1 MTENVNGIQVDVSK
15 YVGEEIARLA
25 VASIDEDRLN
35 RLAEKAIRDLYENQ
49 WFEGQRT
56 TTIHRMAA
64 QLLGEKIQKYVADIL
79 ERDDFKEQARRQAE
93 QIVEDMQQ
101 FKQQLIESLE
111 ALVDSSKTAQE
122 GWLQNSFD
130 RLVGTY
136 TALKTSSM
144 YRSIIFFVIFQI
156 LLVFGLVFYKKLD
169 NQLRMFL

>member
-64 QLLGEKIQKYVADIL
+64 RLLGEKIQKYVADIL

-93 QIVEDMQQ
+93 QIVEDMQKRVREIVVEQ
-101 FKQQLIESLE
+101 YANALAGNIATGYFGGTFKMNVQQI
-111 ALVDSSKTAQE
+111 VND
-122 GWLQNSFD
+122 
-130 RLVGTY
+130 
-136 TALKTSSM
+136 M
-144 YRSIIFFVIFQI
+144 
-156 LLVFGLVFYKKLD
+156 
-169 NQLRMFL
+169 LR

>member
-56 TTIHRMAA
+56 TTIHRMAV
-64 QLLGEKIQKYVADIL
+64 QLLGEKIQKYVTDIL

-93 QIVEDMQQ
+93 QIVEDMQKRVREIVVEQ
-101 FKQQLIESLE
+101 YANALAGNIATGYFGGTFKMNVQQI
-111 ALVDSSKTAQE
+111 VND
-122 GWLQNSFD
+122 
-130 RLVGTY
+130 
-136 TALKTSSM
+136 M
-144 YRSIIFFVIFQI
+144 
-156 LLVFGLVFYKKLD
+156 
-169 NQLRMFL
+169 LR

>member
-64 QLLGEKIQKYVADIL
+64 HLLGEKIQKHVADIL

-93 QIVEDMQQ
+93 QIVEDMQKRVREIVVEQ
-101 FKQQLIESLE
+101 YANALAGNIATGYFGGMFKMNVQQI
-111 ALVDSSKTAQE
+111 VND
-122 GWLQNSFD
+122 
-130 RLVGTY
+130 
-136 TALKTSSM
+136 M
-144 YRSIIFFVIFQI
+144 
-156 LLVFGLVFYKKLD
+156 
-169 NQLRMFL
+169 LR

>member
-1 MTENVNGIQVDVSK
+1 MTENVNGIQVDVPK

-25 VASIDEDRLN
+25 VALIDEDRLN

-93 QIVEDMQQ
+93 QIVEDMQKRVREIVIEQ
-101 FKQQLIESLE
+101 YANALAGNIATGYFGGAFKMNVQQI
-111 ALVDSSKTAQE
+111 VND
-122 GWLQNSFD
+122 
-130 RLVGTY
+130 
-136 TALKTSSM
+136 M
-144 YRSIIFFVIFQI
+144 
-156 LLVFGLVFYKKLD
+156 
-169 NQLRMFL
+169 LR

>member
-25 VASIDEDRLN
+25 IASIDEDRLN

-93 QIVEDMQQ
+93 QIVEDMQKRVREIVVEQ
-101 FKQQLIESLE
+101 YANALAGNIATGYFGGMFKMNVQQIVAEML
-111 ALVDSSKTAQE
+111 
-122 GWLQNSFD
+122 G
-130 RLVGTY
+130 
-136 TALKTSSM
+136 
-144 YRSIIFFVIFQI
+144 
-156 LLVFGLVFYKKLD
+156 
-169 NQLRMFL
+169 

>member
-1 MTENVNGIQVDVSK
+1 MTENVNGIQVAVSK

-93 QIVEDMQQ
+93 QIVEDMQKRVREIVIEQ
-101 FKQQLIESLE
+101 YANALAGNIATGYFGGAFKMNVQQI
-111 ALVDSSKTAQE
+111 VND
-122 GWLQNSFD
+122 
-130 RLVGTY
+130 
-136 TALKTSSM
+136 M
-144 YRSIIFFVIFQI
+144 
-156 LLVFGLVFYKKLD
+156 
-169 NQLRMFL
+169 LR

>member
-49 WFEGQRT
+49 WFEGQRA

-93 QIVEDMQQ
+93 QIVEDMQKRVREIVIEQ
-101 FKQQLIESLE
+101 YANALAGNIATGYFGGAFKMNVQQI
-111 ALVDSSKTAQE
+111 VND
-122 GWLQNSFD
+122 
-130 RLVGTY
+130 
-136 TALKTSSM
+136 M
-144 YRSIIFFVIFQI
+144 
-156 LLVFGLVFYKKLD
+156 
-169 NQLRMFL
+169 LR

>member
-64 QLLGEKIQKYVADIL
+64 QLLGEKIQKHVADIL

-93 QIVEDMQQ
+93 QIVEDMQKRVREIVVEQ
-101 FKQQLIESLE
+101 YANALAGNIATGYFGGMFKMNVQQI
-111 ALVDSSKTAQE
+111 VND
-122 GWLQNSFD
+122 
-130 RLVGTY
+130 
-136 TALKTSSM
+136 M
-144 YRSIIFFVIFQI
+144 
-156 LLVFGLVFYKKLD
+156 
-169 NQLRMFL
+169 LR

>member
-49 WFEGQRT
+49 WFEGQCT

-93 QIVEDMQQ
+93 QIVEDMQKRVREIVIEQ
-101 FKQQLIESLE
+101 YANALAGNIATGYFGGAFKMNVQQIVNDMLC
-111 ALVDSSKTAQE
+111 
-122 GWLQNSFD
+122 
-130 RLVGTY
+130 
-136 TALKTSSM
+136 
-144 YRSIIFFVIFQI
+144 
-156 LLVFGLVFYKKLD
+156 
-169 NQLRMFL
+169 

>member
-64 QLLGEKIQKYVADIL
+64 QLLGEKIQKHVADIL

-93 QIVEDMQQ
+93 QIVEDMQKRVREIVIEQ
-101 FKQQLIESLE
+101 YANALAGNIATGYFGGAFKMNVQQI
-111 ALVDSSKTAQE
+111 VND
-122 GWLQNSFD
+122 
-130 RLVGTY
+130 
-136 TALKTSSM
+136 M
-144 YRSIIFFVIFQI
+144 
-156 LLVFGLVFYKKLD
+156 
-169 NQLRMFL
+169 LR

>member
-35 RLAEKAIRDLYENQ
+35 RLAEKAIRDLYETQ

-56 TTIHRMAA
+56 TTIHRMAT

-93 QIVEDMQQ
+93 QIVEDMQKRVREIVVEQ
-101 FKQQLIESLE
+101 YANALAGNIATGYFGGAFKMNVQQI
-111 ALVDSSKTAQE
+111 VND
-122 GWLQNSFD
+122 
-130 RLVGTY
+130 
-136 TALKTSSM
+136 M
-144 YRSIIFFVIFQI
+144 
-156 LLVFGLVFYKKLD
+156 
-169 NQLRMFL
+169 LR

>member
-79 ERDDFKEQARRQAE
+79 ERDDCKEQARRQAE
-93 QIVEDMQQ
+93 QIVEDMQKRVREIVIEQ
-101 FKQQLIESLE
+101 YANALAGNIATGYFGGAFKMNVQQI
-111 ALVDSSKTAQE
+111 VND
-122 GWLQNSFD
+122 
-130 RLVGTY
+130 
-136 TALKTSSM
+136 M
-144 YRSIIFFVIFQI
+144 
-156 LLVFGLVFYKKLD
+156 
-169 NQLRMFL
+169 LR

>member
-35 RLAEKAIRDLYENQ
+35 RLAEKAIRDLYETQ

-93 QIVEDMQQ
+93 QIVEDMQKRVREIVVEQ
-101 FKQQLIESLE
+101 YANALAGNIATGYFGGMFKMNVQQI
-111 ALVDSSKTAQE
+111 VND
-122 GWLQNSFD
+122 
-130 RLVGTY
+130 
-136 TALKTSSM
+136 M
-144 YRSIIFFVIFQI
+144 
-156 LLVFGLVFYKKLD
+156 
-169 NQLRMFL
+169 LR

>member
-79 ERDDFKEQARRQAE
+79 ERDDFKEQASRQAE
-93 QIVEDMQQ
+93 QIVEDMQKRVREIVIEQ
-101 FKQQLIESLE
+101 YANALAGNIATGYFGGAFKMNVQQI
-111 ALVDSSKTAQE
+111 VND
-122 GWLQNSFD
+122 
-130 RLVGTY
+130 
-136 TALKTSSM
+136 M
-144 YRSIIFFVIFQI
+144 
-156 LLVFGLVFYKKLD
+156 
-169 NQLRMFL
+169 LR